1 MKRSSATCSQVRQ
14 CDESI
19 WRRCPLLGEIQS
31 GQEQLPSVKMETES
45 REGNARLKTPRRK
58 SPTLSIPVESG
69 FRYQGVP
76 FARVPYPAW
85 TREEEGRD
93 GHCRVGSTGQRERR
107 WGQAGSDSK
116 GEAAQ
121 LGPNGQAGPNR
132 GWAAAAS
139 EGENWPSGR
148 NLREGEVLFFPFNSK
163 AISNSFQ
170 KNPF

>member
-1 MKRSSATCSQVRQ
+1 MEKGLGISAGVKRSSATCSQARQ

-19 WRRCPLLGEIQS
+19 RHRCPLLGEIQT

-45 REGNARLKTPRRK
+45 QEGNARLKTPRRK

-76 FARVPYPAW
+76 FARVSYPAG
-85 TREEEGRD
+85 TREEGRD
-93 GHCRVGSTGQRERR
+93 GHCRMGSTGQRERR
-107 WGQAGSDSK
+107 WGHAGSDSK

-139 EGENWPSGR
+139 EGENRPSGR
-148 NLREGEVLFFPFNSK
+148 NLREGEVLFF
-163 AISNSFQ
+163 SF
-170 KNPF
+170 